1 MNVLANPRI
10 WLVAVQSQG
19 HNIRRYS
26 EYFLARAR
34 AYKEVKVDFV
44 RSGNGRLKRLTV
56 DKGLLRETECVQRQ
70 IKALLRCNVCGAPS
84 PGKPDSANPCM
95 PQLLTDDVENEITLT
110 AFRLLTLDLLSLY
123 AVMNEGTI
131 NILGT

>member
-44 RSGNGRLKRLTV
+44 RSGHGRLKRLTV

-70 IKALLRCNVCGAPS
+70 IKALLRCNVRGVTS
-84 PGKPDSANPCM
+84 PG
-95 PQLLTDDVENEITLT
+95 TT
-110 AFRLLTLDLLSLY
+110 RLC
-123 AVMNEGTI
+123 
-131 NILGT
+131 